1 MATNPLTNGAF
12 GAPRGVLIV
21 DGNKPFLFATGITVS
36 ENQTNVPVKV
46 LGDIY
51 TKQFVPVDI
60 SVSLQVECVTL
71 LEMSE
76 VEMGIYKQG
85 PTSADIILPDEMIF
99 ELYDNLTNK
108 VKWRAYGCVCAH
120 RTLPLGR
127 GGIAAVSARFDARR
141 LEHVGDEG

>member
-1 MATNPLTNGAF
+1 MSDNLTSGAF
-12 GAPRGVLIV
+12 GAPRGVLYV
-21 DGNKPFLFATGITVS
+21 DGTKPFLYATGITVS

-60 SVSLQVECVTL
+60 SISIQVDCVAL
-71 LEMSE
+71 LSQD
-76 VEMGIYKQG
+76 VAGSMGIYKQG
-85 PTSADIILPDEMIF
+85 PTSADIIIPEEMMF
-99 ELYDNLTNK
+99 ELYDNLTNQ

-127 GGIAAVSARFDARR
+127 GGIAAVSCRFDARR
-141 LEHVGDEG
+141 LETLF